1 MGERQVLRRV
11 SFEVA
16 AGEIVGLLGPNGT
29 GKSTLFSILTGLLH
43 AIQMTLLVPLWVVSG
58 AMFPMSADHPALA
71 AVMRANPVAYAV
83 SAARRALQGELA
95 PGALPGTSGRD
106 LTVVAVFAASALALA
121 ILASRRRP

>member
-106 LTVVAVFAASALALA
+106 LAVVAVFAASALALA

>member
-1 MGERQVLRRV
+1 
-11 SFEVA
+11 
-16 AGEIVGLLGPNGT
+16 
-29 GKSTLFSILTGLLH
+29 
-43 AIQMTLLVPLWVVSG
+43 
-58 AMFPMSADHPALA
+58 MFPMSADHPALA

-106 LTVVAVFAASALALA
+106 LAVVAVFAASALALA